1 MTTVRA
7 IIKEVRTHW
16 ISVTSARR
24 LVIMVG
30 TAMLIE
36 PIITE
41 WVSDPRM
48 IDRLMAH
55 RAEGVVVRG
64 ALGARATVENAAA
77 IVGRRRDGDTCYSSL
92 ALHRTLER

>member
-1 MTTVRA
+1 
-7 IIKEVRTHW
+7 
-16 ISVTSARR
+16 
-24 LVIMVG
+24 MVG

-48 IDRLMAH
+48 IDRLIAH
-55 RAEGVVVRG
+55 RAEGVVRS
-64 ALGARATVENAAA
+64 ALGARATVVDAAA
-77 IVGRRRDGDTCYSSL
+77 MVGRRRDGDTCYSFL

>member
-16 ISVTSARR
+16 ICTTSTRR

-30 TAMLIE
+30 TAMLID

-41 WVSDPRM
+41 
-48 IDRLMAH
+48 
-55 RAEGVVVRG
+55 
-64 ALGARATVENAAA
+64 
-77 IVGRRRDGDTCYSSL
+77 
-92 ALHRTLER
+92 